1 MANTTINIIQIKR
14 SKTVDWPTGLQPGE
28 LAYSFAAAN
37 TLYIG
42 DAWNIGSAIPIGGGN
57 YYYLQNITPGQTI
70 PNQVLVPDTLGYLNE
85 VNTYELNINGIPIN
99 SINTFSNSTVLGLA
113 SNTELVSSWAI
124 KNYIDFQVSGA
135 GLITFTT
142 SDSNTVASSDV
153 NIFGTSG
160 ITTTSFSNTITV
172 GLSDTGVIP
181 GIYTAPIITVDAQGR
196 ITDIDS
202 SGFSSILTYAGDIG
216 VDNIN
221 LFGDVFR
228 IVGGP
233 GVRTFANNLN
243 NTLTITANHNNI
255 DNYNANQHIDHSTLY
270 INVGNGLVG
279 GGVLTGNTTLSVNVP
294 VNSGLVSNTAGLHV
308 KTGLGVY
315 LDTSGNVA
323 IGQEVFQTSNVIF
336 NDGTFTGNL
345 FVQGEVTYIHTN
357 TLEVIDPL
365 IRLAS
370 NNSVNDIVDIGFYG
384 EYNPGTGQRF
394 TGLFRDATDGLY
406 KLFENGTAQPSS
418 TVVPPYN
425 LASLVANITQGV
437 VSNLL
442 QPIAVSDGGTGVNN
456 LAVNGVLI
464 GDGINPVKTVVGAPF
479 EIFQIDSIGNPIWGI
494 LDCGTY
500 P

>member
-1 MANTTINIIQIKR
+1 MASTINTIQIKR
-14 SKTVDWPTGLQPGE
+14 SATTVIPTGLAPGE
-28 LAYSFAAAN
+28 LAYSFAPTGN
-37 TLYIG
+37 TLWIG
-42 DAWNIGSAIPIGGGN
+42 DMLNIGSAIPIGGGN
-57 YYYLQNITPGQTI
+57 YYYLQNVTPGQTI
-70 PNQVLVPDTLGYLNE
+70 PNQVLVPDTLGFLDE
-85 VNTYELNINGIPIN
+85 VNTYELNINGTSIN

-135 GLITFTT
+135 GLVTFTT

-153 NIFGTSG
+153 NIFGISG
-160 ITTTSFSNTITV
+160 VTTTSTGNTITV
-172 GLSDTGVIP
+172 GLSNTGVVP
-181 GIYTAPIITVDAQGR
+181 GVYTAPTFTVDAQGR
-196 ITDIDS
+196 ITDIDP
-202 SGFSSILTYAGDIG
+202 SGFSSILTFAGDIG
-216 VDNIN
+216 IDSIS
-221 LFGDVFR
+221 LFSDVFR
-228 IVGGP
+228 ITGGA
-233 GVRTFANNLN
+233 GVLTRANNN
-243 NTLTITANHNNI
+243 NLSISVNHNAI
-255 DNYNANQHIDHSTLY
+255 DNYSANQHIDHSTLY
-270 INVGNGLVG
+270 INAGNGLVG

-294 VNSGLVSNTAGLHV
+294 VNSGLVSNTTGLSV

-315 LDTSGNVA
+315 LDASGNVA

-406 KLFENGTAQPSS
+406 KLFENGTVQPGS
-418 TVVPPYN
+418 TVAPPYN

-464 GDGINPVKTVVGAPF
+464 GDGINPVKTVVGNPY
-479 EIFQIDSIGNPIWGI
+479 EVFQIDSIGNPIWGI